1 MDLSKLLDELNT
13 SLKKSARRRNAALAK
28 SASGDTNETSLSSP
42 PSLLLIAQKCCLP
55 KLNATRHVQ
64 KKKRAFDARPGSQ
77 ALIAAINRGERPGGE
92 LETEFDQYAARCRA
106 ANARQLE
113 RELAAS
119 NAFAPYKERL
129 EKAEQSLAINKRRAE
144 HIHETEERFVGAI
157 QRAIEER
164 ECCIGNAKRI

>member
-13 SLKKSARRRNAALAK
+13 SLKKSARRRNAALARAERRHQRDISEFAAELAAYRAEVL
-28 SASGDTNETSLSSP
+28 SAKAE
-42 PSLLLIAQKCCLP
+42 C
-55 KLNATRHVQ
+55 NATRA
-64 KKKRAFDARPGSQ
+64 KEKAAFDARPGSQ